1 MYPEPELARN
11 SLVSGARYFFRGL
24 RLLLH
29 PQLRWFILI
38 PLIINCLLFAVL
50 TTLLVQYFDHLTTWS
65 LPLPEILQFLEK
77 TLKWV
82 AWFLIVV
89 VVLIG
94 YGYSFN
100 IITNIFAAPFYGI
113 LSQRTEEMLTG
124 VQCPDEPLLHMI
136 PRTIF
141 REITKLVYFVSRGI
155 FILLVMLF
163 LALTFILNFLSPVV
177 GTLWSAWSM
186 SIQYV
191 DYAADNHRTEFAT
204 LRKLLRKR
212 LYSSIGFGGTVM
224 ACSMVPVLNIFAM
237 PAAVIGGTLFWVNE
251 VKGLQ
256 VATSAAP
263 RIPENS

>member
-1 MYPEPELARN
+1 MYPELDRN
-11 SLVSGARYFFRGL
+11 SLASGARYFFRGL

-29 PQLRWFILI
+29 PQLRWFVLI
-38 PLIINCLLFAVL
+38 PLVINCLLFAVL
-50 TTLLVQYFDHLTTWS
+50 TTLLVQHFDLLTRWD

-82 AWFLIVV
+82 AWLLIVV

-100 IITNIFAAPFYGI
+100 IITNILAAPFYGL

-124 VQCPDEPLLHMI
+124 IPCPDEPPLQMV
-136 PRTIF
+136 PRTLF
-141 REITKLVYFVSRGI
+141 RELRKLLYFVTRGI
-155 FILLVMLF
+155 FILLVIVL
-163 LALTFILNFLSPVV
+163 LGLTFILNFLAPLL
-177 GTLWSAWSM
+177 GLLWSAWCM

-191 DYAADNHRTEFAT
+191 DYAADNHRTEFGS

-212 LYSSIGFGGTVM
+212 RYSCIGFGGTVM
-224 ACSMVPVLNIFAM
+224 GCSMVPVLNIFTM

-256 VATSAAP
+256 VM
-263 RIPENS
+263 PESPEKKR